1 MSTGTHKVDHL
12 TYEERRLENKLDKM
26 LGFYYWRTYWAT
38 SLWANLSTPINLCI
52 TIFTA
57 LMTVHSSG
65 GTSSFISDELNM
77 KINVCTFFVSILNTF
92 FTPQKRFT
100 ELNDYLVNWSNFGFR
115 FEKAIFKTSA
125 KEDKIKEYL
134 DILEE
139 CNKLHTD
146 QFSKHR
152 SFITDFLHL
161 LVRVVFM
168 GSNDRWMK
176 ESGNYSFY
184 QKIKD
189 ANIDLDFDLEQLKD
203 YQTKSSTFRKI
214 CACFSCLFPEK
225 QSVPPKPQPQ
235 PQPQPI
241 QTQKSEEFHT
251 NPLAQP
257 SIELTNIGLVK

>member
-92 FTPQKRFT
+92 FTPQKQFT
-100 ELNDYLVNWSNFGFR
+100 ELNEYLVEWSDKGNR
-115 FEKAIFKTSA
+115 FEKIIFQSSS
-125 KEDKIKEYL
+125 KEEKIKEYVKLL
-134 DILEE
+134 DEI
-139 CNKLHTD
+139 NALHTD

-152 SFITDFLHL
+152 SFITDLLHV
-161 LVRVVFM
+161 LVRVIFM

-176 ESGNYSFY
+176 DGNYEFY

-189 ANIDLDFDLEQLKD
+189 ANIDLDFDLDKLKE
-203 YQTKSSTFRKI
+203 YQTNGSTFRKF
-214 CACFSCLFPEK
+214 CACFSCLFSDKKEEK
-225 QSVPPKPQPQ
+225 PGLPQPV
-235 PQPQPI
+235 PM
-241 QTQKSEEFHT
+241 QKSDKKEEFHT

-257 SIELTNIGLVK
+257 SVELTSIGLMK